1 MSDNINVDE
10 AEELQEPDGLQE
22 ITADAEPPAPA
33 LFSYRNVTLQQKS
46 NVRSPSPT
54 MLLDKKLN
62 IQWVNESFKTLY
74 GSQAAAIGRQLAN
87 FFSEDLKKRWQGNL
101 IQGITSPRSG
111 FSWLG
116 RVEKKS
122 RDRLS
127 VIANLLILPIFDSPE
142 TDTLPVGY
150 IGTLDNISAEL
161 RQMLRTTYESLLGAA
176 RLKDNDTGNHI
187 ERVNRYS
194 RKMAESLLGIDEYP
208 EVDREFIENIGFL
221 AAMHD
226 IGKIGTPDDILNKE
240 GPLETWEWEIMQE
253 HTINGAYIMSSYPN
267 PMAKEIALRHHERW
281 DGNGY
286 PHGLSGK
293 LIPLS
298 ARLAAIGDVYDA
310 LRMKRSYK
318 QPCNHQEAQK
328 IIIKESG
335 SHFDP
340 SLVEYFKELENDFYR
355 IYEELKDS

>member
-1 MSDNINVDE
+1 MSDDINMDE
-10 AEELQEPDGLQE
+10 AGELQEPGDLEE
-22 ITADAEPPAPA
+22 ITADAEPPVSP
-33 LFSYRNVTLQQKS
+33 LFNHRNVTLQQKS
-46 NVRSPSPT
+46 NVMSPSPT

-74 GSQAAAIGRQLAN
+74 GSQAAAVGLQLSI
-87 FFSEDLKKRWQGNL
+87 FFSEDLKESRKASL

-116 RVEKKS
+116 RVEKKC

-142 TDTLPVGY
+142 TGTLPVGY
-150 IGTLDNISAEL
+150 IGTLDNISSEL

-187 ERVNRYS
+187 ERVNRYA
-194 RKMAESLLGIDEYP
+194 RKMAESLLGIDEYA

-240 GPLETWEWEIMQE
+240 GPLEPWEWEIMQE
-253 HTINGAYIMSSYPN
+253 HTLNGAFIMSSYPN

-286 PHGLSGK
+286 PHGLSER

-298 ARLAAIGDVYDA
+298 ARLVAIGDVYDA

-318 QPCNHQEAQK
+318 EPFNHQEAQK
-328 IIIKESG
+328 IIIKDSG
-335 SHFDP
+335 SQFDP
-340 SLVEYFKELENDFYR
+340 SLVECFKELENDFYR

>member
-1 MSDNINVDE
+1 MSDNINMDQ
-10 AEELQEPDGLQE
+10 AEKLQELDRLEE
-22 ITADAEPPAPA
+22 ITADAELPTPA
-33 LFSYRNVTLQQKS
+33 LLSYRYVTMQQKS
-46 NVRSPSPT
+46 NAQSPSPT

-62 IQWVNESFKTLY
+62 IQWVNESFKALY
-74 GSQAAAIGRQLAN
+74 GSQAAVVGRQLSS
-87 FFSEDLKKRWQGNL
+87 FFSKDSKEDSQDNL
-101 IQGITSPRSG
+101 IQGITSPKSG

-142 TDTLPVGY
+142 SGTLPVGY
-150 IGTLDNISAEL
+150 MGILDNISAEL

-187 ERVNRYS
+187 ERVNRYA
-194 RKMAESLLGIDEYP
+194 RKMAESLLGIDEYR

-240 GPLETWEWEIMQE
+240 GPLEAWEWEIMQE
-253 HTINGAYIMSSYPN
+253 HTLNGAFIMSSYPN
-267 PMAKEIALRHHERW
+267 PMAKDIALRHHERW
-281 DGNGY
+281 DGSGY
-286 PHGLSGK
+286 PHGLSEK

-298 ARLAAIGDVYDA
+298 ARLVAIGDVYDA

-318 QPCNHQEAQK
+318 QPFNHQEAQK
-328 IIIKESG
+328 KIGRASCRER
-335 SHFDP
+335 
-340 SLVEYFKELENDFYR
+340 V
-355 IYEELKDS
+355 

>member
-1 MSDNINVDE
+1 MSDNINMDE
-10 AEELQEPDGLQE
+10 AEELQELEDLEE
-22 ITADAEPPAPA
+22 ITADAVPPAPA
-33 LFSYRNVTLQQKS
+33 LFNYGNVTLQQKS
-46 NVRSPSPT
+46 NVKSPSPT

-74 GSQAAAIGRQLAN
+74 GSQAATVGRQLAN
-87 FFSEDLKKRWQGNL
+87 FFLEDLKESRQGSL
-101 IQGITSPRSG
+101 IQGITSPKSG

-142 TDTLPVGY
+142 TGALPVGY

-187 ERVNRYS
+187 ERVNRYA

-240 GPLETWEWEIMQE
+240 GPLEAWEWEIMQE
-253 HTINGAYIMSSYPN
+253 HTLNGAYIMSSYPN

-286 PHGLSGK
+286 PHGLSGN

-298 ARLAAIGDVYDA
+298 ARLVAIGDVYDA

-318 QPCNHQEAQK
+318 QPFNHQEAQK
-328 IIIKESG
+328 IIIKDSG

-340 SLVEYFKELENDFYR
+340 SLIEYFKELENDFYR
-355 IYEELKDS
+355 IYEELKDP

>member
-1 MSDNINVDE
+1 MSDNINMDQ
-10 AEELQEPDGLQE
+10 AEELQELDRLEE
-22 ITADAEPPAPA
+22 ITADAEPPTPA
-33 LFSYRNVTLQQKS
+33 LLSYRYVTMQQKS
-46 NVRSPSPT
+46 NARSPSPT

-62 IQWVNESFKTLY
+62 IQWVNESFKALY
-74 GSQAAAIGRQLAN
+74 GSQAAAVGRQLSN
-87 FFSEDLKKRWQGNL
+87 FFTQEIKDSRHGNL
-101 IQGITSPRSG
+101 IQGITSPKSG

-142 TDTLPVGY
+142 TGTLPVGY
-150 IGTLDNISAEL
+150 MGILDNISAEL

-187 ERVNRYS
+187 ERVNRYA
-194 RKMAESLLGIDEYP
+194 RKMAQSLLGIDEYP
-208 EVDREFIENIGFL
+208 EVDREFIETIGFL

-240 GPLETWEWEIMQE
+240 GPLEAWEWEIMQE
-253 HTINGAYIMSSYPN
+253 HTLNGAFIMSSYPN

-281 DGNGY
+281 DGSGY
-286 PHGLSGK
+286 PHDLSEN

-298 ARLAAIGDVYDA
+298 ARLVAIGDVYDA

-318 QPCNHQEAQK
+318 QPFNHQEAQK
-328 IIIKESG
+328 IIIKDSG

-340 SLVEYFKELENDFYR
+340 SLVEYFIELENDFYR
-355 IYEELKDS
+355 IYEELKDP